1 MDREIRNS
9 LSQSPTPLHM
19 SLIKWTLETRF
30 LQRNKMDKFWG
41 FVVVVVVFNKPGTY
55 TLTPLTKF
63 PTFS

>member
-19 SLIKWTLETRF
+19 SLIKWTLKTRF
-30 LQRNKMDKFWG
+30 PQRNKMDKFWG
-41 FVVVVVVFNKPGTY
+41 FFVVVFNKPGTY